1 MEKLGSVDGRA
12 EYTMLIE
19 NQKVG
24 LAELLAMF
32 PSCVP
37 PLDSILNVMPSSC
50 LDTILLRPLRL
61 RILSSLV

>member
-1 MEKLGSVDGRA
+1 MEKLGSIDGRA

-32 PSCVP
+32 PSCEP

-50 LDTILLRPLRL
+50 LDIFCCVLSVEDPL
-61 RILSSLV
+61 SLV